1 MKHFTFTIVAL
12 AVLAL
17 AGCASLPPGLAGGYS
32 TSADGYNIGQA
43 RQAQNVRLGIVI
55 AVRNVELA
63 PDTSTKAL
71 GSGIGAL
78 IGGLVGH
85 QIGGGNGKTVA
96 TAAGAIAG
104 AVGGNKVAARI
115 YRQPGLAVTVRL
127 QDGQV
132 IEVTQAADIALHAG
146 QRVEVVGEGW
156 GNSPVRVVPLD

>member
-1 MKHFTFTIVAL
+1 MKHFIFTLTAL

-17 AGCASLPPGLAGGYS
+17 AGCASLPPGLAGRYS
-32 TSADGYNIGQA
+32 TSADAYNIGQA
-43 RQAQNVRLGIVI
+43 RQAQNVRLGVVI

-63 PDTSTKAL
+63 PGAGTKAV

-78 IGGLVGH
+78 IGGLVGR

-104 AVGGNKVAARI
+104 AVGGNKVAART
-115 YRQPGLAVTVRL
+115 YRQPGLAVTVKL
-127 QDGQV
+127 EGGQA

-146 QRVEVVGEGW
+146 QHVEVIGNGW
-156 GNSPVRVVPLD
+156 GDSPVRVIPLD

>member
-1 MKHFTFTIVAL
+1 MKHFTFTITTLAL
-12 AVLAL
+12 LAL

-32 TSADGYNIGQA
+32 TSADAYNVGQA
-43 RQAQNVRLGIVI
+43 RQAQNVRFGVLV
-55 AVRNVELA
+55 AVRSVKLA
-63 PDTSTKAL
+63 PDPSTKAV

-104 AVGGNKVAARI
+104 AVGGNKVAART

-127 QDGQV
+127 DDGQA
-132 IEVTQAADIALHAG
+132 IEVTQAADIALHAE
-146 QRVEVVGEGW
+146 QRVEIIGNGW
-156 GNSPVRVVPLD
+156 GDSPVRVVPLN

>member
-1 MKHFTFTIVAL
+1 MKLILSLTAL
-12 AVLAL
+12 ALLAL

-32 TSADGYNIGQA
+32 TSADAYSIGQA
-43 RQAQNVRLGIVI
+43 RQAQNVRLGVVV

-63 PDTSTKAL
+63 PDPTTKAV

-104 AVGGNKVAARI
+104 AVGGNKVAARAW
-115 YRQPGLAVTVRL
+115 RQPGLAVTVKL
-127 QDGQV
+127 DGGQA

-146 QRVEVVGEGW
+146 QRVEVIGNGW